1 MNKYTHTAKNS
12 KKQYKEKTA
21 NVCVYMHTYMY
32 VHTRTHRFLF
42 PNNNFIVKPLKI
54 YRSMVLIT

>member
-12 KKQYKEKTA
+12 KKQYKEKEKTA

-32 VHTRTHRFLF
+32 VHTQVSFS
-42 PNNNFIVKPLKI
+42 K
-54 YRSMVLIT
+54 